1 MENNAI
7 TIFTNTE
14 FGNVRTHT
22 DKNGTPWFVAR
33 DVATILGYHNTK
45 KAIIDH
51 VDDDEK
57 MDGVTIRDTMGR
69 PQRPVFINESG
80 GSRLS
85 SVRSFLKPSVS
96 SVGLPLRFFPQSAS
110 MAVTWLSVM
119 TNRLMTSSLVPW
131 LMPSGLSTRER
142 ICRRSS
148 ANRYELVR
156 IAQTKNVRCRNKRGG
171 TTRLNP
177 QRAFTKTSLKFMFE
191 FELFF
196 VELTFMSNF

>member
-1 MENNAI
+1 MDNSPI

-22 DKNGTPWFVAR
+22 DENGTLWFVAR
-33 DVATILGYHNTK
+33 DVANILGYHNTK

-80 GSRLS
+80 VFSLILGSKLPQAKRFKRWITSEVLPS
-85 SVRSFLKPSVS
+85 IRKHGGYMVVRDDESVDDLIART
-96 SVGLPLRFFPQSAS
+96 
-110 MAVTWLSVM
+110 M
-119 TNRLMTSSLVPW
+119 
-131 LMPSGLSTRER
+131 LMPRGLWARER
-142 ICRRSS
+142 IYRRSS
-148 ANRYELVR
+148 SNRYEPVR

-177 QRAFTKTSLKFMFE
+177 QRTFTKTSLKFE
-191 FELFF
+191 F
-196 VELTFMSNF
+196 TFMSNF